1 MIRSTPTI
9 LFSIMLVCRI
19 SKLKFI
25 VTFKDLGWDI
35 PQNLRNYLHSIRKG
49 KANNAR
55 VKSAPS
61 QNTEKRCKEDDEVPE
76 HLQPDGKPSVGGK
89 IGLHASC
96 VRVNLLLDVF
106 HKPKSSYRKNVF
118 GCSPTFV
125 EDHRP

>member
-19 SKLKFI
+19 SMLKFI
-25 VTFKDLGWDI
+25 VTYKDLGWAMR
-35 PQNLRNYLHSIRKG
+35 QNLSNYLHSIRKG
-49 KANNAR
+49 KANDPR

-61 QNTEKRCKEDDEVPE
+61 QNTEKRCKEDDEVSE

-89 IGLHASC
+89 VGLHASC
-96 VRVNLLLDVF
+96 VRVNLLLDVLYE
-106 HKPKSSYRKNVF
+106 PKSSYGENVF
-118 GCSPTFV
+118 GFSPTFV